1 MNAITERWIGGCRRE
16 LLDCTLIWNPAH
28 LRRILHDYEAH
39 HNQHR
44 PHRSLHG
51 AAPLKAL
58 PEPVDLA
65 RYRVRRQARVGGL
78 INEYRLVA

>member
-1 MNAITERWIGGCRRE
+1 MNAITERWTGGCRRQ
-16 LLDCTLIWNPAH
+16 LPCRTLIWNQAH
-28 LRRILHDYEAH
+28 LRRIPHDYQAH
-39 HNQHR
+39 HNQHL

-65 RYRVRRQARVGGL
+65 RHRVRRQGRVGGL